1 MIISMKIALV
11 CPASLPAS
19 KFSGMPY
26 EEIYGNLEWM
36 EILWVVGFIGWNPK
50 IKKKV

>member
-26 EEIYGNLEWM
+26 EEIYGNLELM
-36 EILWVVGFIGWNPK
+36 ENTLSSRFYRLK
-50 IKKKV
+50 S